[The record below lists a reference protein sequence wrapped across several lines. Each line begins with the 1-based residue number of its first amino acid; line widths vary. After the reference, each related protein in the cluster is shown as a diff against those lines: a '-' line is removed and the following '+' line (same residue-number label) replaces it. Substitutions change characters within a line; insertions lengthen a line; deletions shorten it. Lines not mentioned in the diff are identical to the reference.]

1 MVKHASDR
9 TGCPEQRPAGILD
22 RVSSPRSSLD
32 IVTLGE
38 SMVLFLA
45 QQSGPLREASTFERH
60 VGGAESNVAIG
71 LCRLQHSAGWIS
83 RVGDDELGR
92 AILFRLRG
100 EGVDL
105 SRVIVDPEA
114 PTGVMVRE
122 RREVGPLD
130 VAYYRKGSAASRLAP
145 SDIDEGYVAGAKAL
159 HLTGITPALSA
170 SCRETTFAA
179 AEVARAAGVRVVL
192 DPNIRRKLWTADA
205 ARTTLRDL
213 AAKADV
219 VLPGADEAELL
230 TGSSDPLTA
239 ARDLLSLGPELVV
252 VKLGAEGAIAV
263 TVDRVVRAPGVAL
276 PRVVDPVGAGD
287 AFAAG
292 LHAGWLRNLSLE
304 DTLALANRCGAVA
317 TTVAGDIEALP
328 RWDEVAAT
336 RSAGSDVVR

>member
-1 MVKHASDR
+1 VTD
-9 TGCPEQRPAGILD
+9 
-22 RVSSPRSSLD
+22 SLD
-32 IVTLGE
+32 VVTLGE

-45 QQSGPLREASTFERH
+45 QQAGPLREASTFEKH
-60 VGGAESNVAIG
+60 IGGAESNVAIG
-71 LCRLQHSAGWIS
+71 ICRLQHSAGWIS

-100 EGVDL
+100 EGVDV
-105 SRVIVDPEA
+105 SRVIVDAEA
-114 PTGVMVRE
+114 PTGVMIRE

-130 VAYYRKGSAASRLAP
+130 VAYYRRGSAASRLTP
-145 SDIDEGYVAGAKAL
+145 SDVDEDYVAGAKVL

-192 DPNIRRKLWTADA
+192 DPNMRRKLWSADE
-205 ARTTLRDL
+205 ARATLRDL
-213 AAKADV
+213 VAKVDV
-219 VLPGADEAELL
+219 VLPGTEEAELL
-230 TGSSDPLTA
+230 TGSSDALTA
-239 ARDLLSLGPELVV
+239 ARDLLRLGPELVV

-263 TVDRVVRAPGVAL
+263 TLDRVVRAPGISL

-292 LHAGWLRNLSLE
+292 FHAGWLRNLSLE

-328 RWDEVAAT
+328 RWEEVGGT
-336 RSAGSDVVR
+336 QSAERDVLR

>member
-1 MVKHASDR
+1 MTD
-9 TGCPEQRPAGILD
+9 
-22 RVSSPRSSLD
+22 SLD
-32 IVTLGE
+32 LVTLGE
-38 SMVLFLA
+38 TMVLFLA
-45 QQSGPLREASTFERH
+45 EQAGPLREASTFRKH

-71 LCRLQHSAGWIS
+71 MCRLQHSAGWIS

-100 EGVDL
+100 EGVDT

-122 RREVGPLD
+122 RREVGPIA
-130 VAYYRKGSAASRLAP
+130 VAYYRRGSAASRLSPA
-145 SDIDEGYVAGAKAL
+145 DIDEAYVAGARTL
-159 HLTGITPALSA
+159 HLTGITPALSE
-170 SCRETTFAA
+170 SCREATFAA
-179 AEVARAAGVRVVL
+179 AEIARRAGVRVVL
-192 DPNIRRKLWTADA
+192 DPNMRRKLWSEDE

-230 TGSSDPLTA
+230 TGASDPLTA
-239 ARDLLSLGPELVV
+239 ARDLLKLGPDLVV
-252 VKLGAEGAIAV
+252 VKLGADGAMAV
-263 TVDRVVRAPGVAL
+263 TGDRVVRVPGVAL

-292 LHAGWLRNLSLE
+292 FHTGWLRNLSLE
-304 DTLALANRCGAVA
+304 DTLALANRCGAIA

-328 RWDEVAAT
+328 RWDDVGET
-336 RSAGSDVVR
+336 RGTRADVVR